1 MYPRA
6 PKHNL
11 PCPVDSLKLIRASL
25 EISLRAGSHRHLI
38 SWDVRH
44 DRFVLDFSRADG
56 AELSGFLR
64 NRSRSGLFRVNR
76 VNGQNRFRR
85 SCTYHSHY
93 LFDVVSRYRCGDS
106 RIGDSTYREKNRGNH
121 DDRSHIS
128 NEESAE
134 LFRNILRNN
143 SV

>member
-11 PCPVDSLKLIRASL
+11 PCPADSLKPVRASL
-25 EISLRAGSHRHLI
+25 EISLRAGSHRHLV

-44 DRFVLDFSRADG
+44 ARFVLDFSRADR

-76 VNGQNRFRR
+76 VNGENRLRR
-85 SCTYHSHY
+85 SCTYHCHY
-93 LFDVVSRYRCGDS
+93 LFDVVLRYRCGDL
-106 RIGDSTYREKNRGNH
+106 RIGDRTCREKNCGNH
-121 DDRSHIS
+121 DDRSHRS
-128 NEESAE
+128 NENKINVWLARPR
-134 LFRNILRNN
+134 LAGR
-143 SV
+143 